1 MPLRRSLHCHLG
13 FAVAWII
20 QKETSHQREA
30 LLITYDWF
38 HGFILRSGVWY
49 HQWNDNLN
57 KKTPVVWLLNC
68 FSKTH
73 CCCWWQHTC
82 LSCQRKG
89 TPSTWVRMPSIYI
102 LRFSARCPFGASV
115 WWPEPSLTPGKENC
129 PTRSCL
135 QQRAGRQL
143 REVGTS
149 PATGMNGC
157 LGQPRRAQPASEI
170 QQDGMSARRESR
182 WHRGRSPHGRRW
194 QLGPREWQAPDG
206 SSTCSIFMWHPQV
219 GRRGKQFLSVAME
232 SWLACM
238 SSEPAEEK
246 WRLFSYIDVM
256 KSILAEFLESK
267 AKQVCLNTFC
277 YLIHK

>member
-1 MPLRRSLHCHLG
+1 MPLQRSLHCHLG
-13 FAVAWII
+13 STAAWII
-20 QKETSHQREA
+20 PKEAIHKREA
-30 LLITYDWF
+30 HLTTYDCLY
-38 HGFILRSGVWY
+38 GFILRSKCGIISEMTTTST
-49 HQWNDNLN
+49 
-57 KKTPVVWLLNC
+57 KKTVAWLLNC
-68 FSKTH
+68 SSKIH
-73 CCCWWQHTC
+73 CCCWLEHTC
-82 LSCQRKG
+82 LSCQRKS

-102 LRFSARCPFGASV
+102 LRFSACGPFGASV
-115 WWPEPSLTPGKENC
+115 WWPEPFLTPGKENC
-129 PTRSCL
+129 TTRGCL
-135 QQRAGRQL
+135 QQWARWQFW
-143 REVGTS
+143 EVGIS
-149 PATGMNGC
+149 LATVMNGC

-170 QQDGMSARRESR
+170 QQDGVSARRESR
-182 WHRGRSPHGRRW
+182 WHRRRSPHGRRW
-194 QLGPREWQAPDG
+194 QLSPREWQAPDG

-277 YLIHK
+277 YLIQK